1 MPEGNTM
8 RIAVRTA
15 LGAGLLGLSLAAAAQ
30 TPPPPPQPL
39 GAPPVPAANPLT
51 PAKIQLGQALFWDEQ
66 LSLTGTVACGTCH
79 RPASGG
85 SDPRSATAGA
95 ATRNP
100 GADLVFGTP
109 DDVRG
114 SAGVSAHDASGL
126 YGASSLFGVAAQVTS
141 RKSPSAVNAAYAPLL
156 FWDGRAGGSFLDPAT
171 GQVLIANGGALETQS
186 LVPLLNPAEM
196 AHAGET
202 ANDLAARVA
211 ALQPLDLAENVPA
224 ALQAW
229 IAGRRYPALFQE
241 AFGSPGVSAAR
252 IALALASYE
261 RTLSANQAPI
271 DSEFGGT
278 PTLTELER
286 QGQQLFIA
294 NDCAACHA
302 GSLFSDSAFHY
313 IGVRP
318 ANEDTG
324 RFAVTG
330 NPADTGAFRTPSLR
344 NVALRAPYMHDGRF
358 ATLEEVVDFYNR
370 GGDFS
375 APNKDPRVRPRN
387 LTPAQKTALLAFLRR
402 PLTDPRTAAESG
414 PFERPHLY
422 TESSHVPTLQG
433 TPLAGSNGL
442 APRLVALEPPR
453 ADNRN
458 FTVAVDRGRAGAAAV
473 LVVAHADPG
482 LAPGLPAGDVAQVP
496 VTLDAAGSAAVN
508 LDLSTLVRPGDVLYG
523 RWYLADA
530 GVAGGYAVSAAFRAS
545 VYAGGDRVFGNGF
558 E

>member
-1 MPEGNTM
+1 MTTSI
-8 RIAVRTA
+8 RHAAAV
-15 LGAGLLGLSLAAAAQ
+15 LLLGLPCAVIAQ
-30 TPPPPPQPL
+30 APPPPPQPL
-39 GAPPVPAANPLT
+39 GTPPVPAANALSS
-51 PAKIQLGQALFWDEQ
+51 AKIRLGQALFWDEQ

-85 SDPRSATAGA
+85 SDPRTASGTAA
-95 ATRNP
+95 ATHP
-100 GADLVFGTP
+100 GADGVFGTA

-114 SAGVSAHDASGL
+114 SAGVAAHAADGL
-126 YGASSLFGVAAQVTS
+126 YHAAGFFGVAPQVTS
-141 RKSPSAVNAAYAPLL
+141 RKSPAVVNAAYAPQL
-156 FWDGRAGGSFLDPAT
+156 FWDGRAGGSFSDPAT
-171 GQVLIANGGALETQS
+171 GQVLIPVGGALETQS

-196 AHAGET
+196 AHQGE
-202 ANDLAARVA
+202 AAADLAARVA
-211 ALQPLDLAENVPA
+211 ALHPLDLADSVPA
-224 ALQAW
+224 ALQSW
-229 IAGRRYPALFQE
+229 IAGRAYPALFQE
-241 AFGSPGVSAAR
+241 AFGSAGVSAAR